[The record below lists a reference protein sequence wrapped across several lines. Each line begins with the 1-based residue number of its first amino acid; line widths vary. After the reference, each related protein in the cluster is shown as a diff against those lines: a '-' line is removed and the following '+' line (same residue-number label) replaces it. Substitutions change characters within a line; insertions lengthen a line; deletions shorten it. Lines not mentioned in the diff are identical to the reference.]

1 MKRYFFLGLI
11 LCLAACSKSATSPVP
26 AEITDMAVSDNM
38 RIAYLPDQG
47 KWSFSDSAS
56 DEIAF
61 VKQASDKL
69 FSEYMTPAETMTS
82 FPTTYEFLSDSKFIG
97 YNSEQLKFYKF
108 IYMGGNINPIPLQ
121 TADIAALFPETEIV
135 PVSAFVDGKLK
146 VKRLPFS
153 VKKILILNDTPADFS
168 GYSFENYTGVQS
180 PIKGLIVVESYE
192 PIVFSSTKEH
202 AQSLTIEPHFG
213 W

>member
-26 AEITDMAVSDNM
+26 AEITDMAVSDNV

-135 PVSAFVDGKLK
+135 PVSAFVDGNLTL
-146 VKRLPFS
+146 KRLPFS

-192 PIVFSSTKEH
+192 PIVFSSTKEN
-202 AQSLTIEPHFG
+202 AQSLMIDPHFG

>member
-26 AEITDMAVSDNM
+26 AEITNMAVSDNV

-61 VKQASDKL
+61 VKQASNKL

-82 FPTTYEFLSDSKFIG
+82 FPTTYEFLSGNKFIG

-121 TADIAALFPETEIV
+121 SADIAALFPKTEIV

-146 VKRLPFS
+146 VKRLPFA
-153 VKKILILNDTPADFS
+153 VQKILILNDTSADFS

-180 PIKGLIVVESYE
+180 PIKGLIVIDSYD
-192 PIVFSSTKEH
+192 PVVFSSSKEN
-202 AQSLTIEPHFG
+202 AQPLTIEPHFG

>member
-26 AEITDMAVSDNM
+26 AEVTEAAVSDNV

-47 KWSFSDSAS
+47 KWSFSDSTS

-69 FSEYMTPAETMTS
+69 FSEYLTPKQTLMS
-82 FPTTYEFLSDSKFIG
+82 FPTTYEILFGNKFIG
-97 YNSEQLKFYKF
+97 YNAEQLKFYKF

-121 TADIAALFPETEIV
+121 SADIAALFPEVEII
-135 PVSAFVDGKLK
+135 PVSAFVDGKLTL
-146 VKRLPFS
+146 KRLPFS
-153 VKKILILNDTPADFS
+153 VKKILILNDTSADFS

-192 PIVFSSTKEH
+192 PVVFSSAKEN

>member
-26 AEITDMAVSDNM
+26 TEITDSAVSDDV

-47 KWSFSDSAS
+47 GWRFSDSDA

-69 FSEYMTPAETMTS
+69 FSEYLTPAQKITS
-82 FPTTYEFLSDSKFIG
+82 FPTTYEILFGNKFIG
-97 YNSEQLKFYKF
+97 YNAEQLKFYKF

-121 TADIAALFPETEIV
+121 PADIAALFPEVEII
-135 PVSAFVDGKLK
+135 PVSAFVDGKLTL
-146 VKRLPFS
+146 KRLPFA
-153 VKKILILNDTPADFS
+153 VQKILILNDTSADFS

-180 PIKGLIVVESYE
+180 PIKGLIVVESYD
-192 PIVFSSTKEH
+192 PVVFSSAKEN